1 MAYFKILHVKKKKL
15 TGACLCCKNT
25 TEQEGPKAQRCQ
37 IKGENSV
44 VF

>member
-1 MAYFKILHVKKKKL
+1 MLKKENL

-25 TEQEGPKAQRCQ
+25 TEQEVHQARRCQ